1 MRKCTPI
8 FRKRMRR
15 LMILTHKSEILRRVS
30 PEMRNLSLMFK
41 NLQSKAKKVL
51 TKVGAF
57 IEASIEVVGEVV
69 DDIPDLDFD

>member
-1 MRKCTPI
+1 
-8 FRKRMRR
+8 
-15 LMILTHKSEILRRVS
+15 
-30 PEMRNLSLMFK
+30 MFK

>member
-1 MRKCTPI
+1 MRK
-8 FRKRMRR
+8 
-15 LMILTHKSEILRRVS
+15 VS

-41 NLQSKAKKVL
+41 NLQSKAKKAL

-69 DDIPDLDFD
+69 DDIPDMDFD